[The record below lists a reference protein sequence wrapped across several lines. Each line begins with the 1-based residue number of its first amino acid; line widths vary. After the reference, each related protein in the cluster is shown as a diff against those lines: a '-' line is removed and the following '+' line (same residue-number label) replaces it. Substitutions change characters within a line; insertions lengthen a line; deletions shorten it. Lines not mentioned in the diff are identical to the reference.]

1 MNADKKSKKKA
12 KNLDK
17 NALNLSTNSKDKS
30 KKSAQKSAKN
40 LTQNSNEN
48 PLNLKSNS
56 SKNSLNSKLNSNE
69 KSSNLKLN
77 SKLNSKQN
85 SAQISSKNSPTNK
98 KTFWPYG
105 ILLSLFAIVGACIAT
120 IIYASNY
127 PVYEDDSFLSKYQ
140 EVDYNFN
147 EIQQKDENF
156 KNSYQ
161 VSLNLKPQIDKK
173 KREFYE
179 VKPAQVLVFRVAERN
194 DLSKSASDIN
204 ATLLLTRPHT
214 NKQDE
219 WLQTSE
225 FKLANKPFK
234 DKFGKLSTG
243 YKKHSN
249 AYTFTANLPSL
260 AQGRWQLKLKL
271 AKDENS
277 IGFYEF
283 NLLVSEP

>member
-30 KKSAQKSAKN
+30 KKNAQKSAKN

-48 PLNLKSNS
+48 SLNLKSN
-56 SKNSLNSKLNSNE
+56 
-69 KSSNLKLN
+69 
-77 SKLNSKQN
+77 
-85 SAQISSKNSPTNK
+85 SSKNSPTNK

-156 KNSYQ
+156 KKNYE
-161 VSLNLKPQIDKK
+161 VHLNLKPQFDKK
-173 KREFYE
+173 KREFFE

-249 AYTFTANLPSL
+249 AYTFTANLPNL

>member
-56 SKNSLNSKLNSNE
+56 NQNSGLNST
-69 KSSNLKLN
+69 
-77 SKLNSKQN
+77 
-85 SAQISSKNSPTNK
+85 QISSKNSPTNK

-120 IIYASNY
+120 IIYAGNY

-147 EIQQKDENF
+147 EIKLKDENF

-173 KREFYE
+173 KREFFE

-194 DLSKSASDIN
+194 DLSKKASDIN

-243 YKKHSN
+243 LKKHSN
-249 AYTFTANLPSL
+249 AYTFTANLPNL

>member
-30 KKSAQKSAKN
+30 KKNAQKSAKN

-48 PLNLKSNS
+48 SLNLKSNS

-69 KSSNLKLN
+69 NLGL
-77 SKLNSKQN
+77 N
-85 SAQISSKNSPTNK
+85 SAQISKQNSPTNK

-105 ILLSLFAIVGACIAT
+105 ILISLFAIVGACIAT

-147 EIQQKDENF
+147 EIKLKDENF

-271 AKDENS
+271 AKDDNS

>member
-30 KKSAQKSAKN
+30 KKNAQKSAKN

-48 PLNLKSNS
+48 SLNLKSN
-56 SKNSLNSKLNSNE
+56 
-69 KSSNLKLN
+69 
-77 SKLNSKQN
+77 
-85 SAQISSKNSPTNK
+85 SSKNSPTNK

-156 KNSYQ
+156 KKNYE
-161 VSLNLKPQIDKK
+161 VHLNLKPQFDKK
-173 KREFYE
+173 KREFFE

-194 DLSKSASDIN
+194 DLSKKASDIN

-249 AYTFTANLPSL
+249 AYAFTANLPNL

-283 NLLVSEP
+283 NLLVSAP

>member
-12 KNLDK
+12 KNLAK
-17 NALNLSTNSKDKS
+17 NALNLSTNSKEKS

-56 SKNSLNSKLNSNE
+56 SKNSLNSKLNSNQN
-69 KSSNLKLN
+69 SGLN
-77 SKLNSKQN
+77 ST
-85 SAQISSKNSPTNK
+85 QISSKNSPTNK

-127 PVYEDDSFLSKYQ
+127 PVYEDDSFLGKYQ

-147 EIQQKDENF
+147 EIKLKDENF

-173 KREFYE
+173 KREFFE

-194 DLSKSASDIN
+194 DLSKKASDIN

-249 AYTFTANLPSL
+249 AYAFTANLPNL

>member
-1 MNADKKSKKKA
+1 MNANKKSKKKA

-56 SKNSLNSKLNSNE
+56 SKNSLNSKLNSG
-69 KSSNLKLN
+69 LN
-77 SKLNSKQN
+77 SNQN

-127 PVYEDDSFLSKYQ
+127 PVYEDDSFLGKYQ

-147 EIQQKDENF
+147 EIKLKDENF

-179 VKPAQVLVFRVAERN
+179 VKPAQVLTFRVAERN
-194 DLSKSASDIN
+194 DLSKKASDIN

-249 AYTFTANLPSL
+249 AYTFTANLPNL

>member
-30 KKSAQKSAKN
+30 KKNAQKSAKN

-48 PLNLKSNS
+48 SLNLKSNS

-69 KSSNLKLN
+69 NLGLN
-77 SKLNSKQN
+77 SKSN
-85 SAQISSKNSPTNK
+85 SAQISKQNSPTNK

-147 EIQQKDENF
+147 EIKLKDENF

-173 KREFYE
+173 KREFFE
-179 VKPAQVLVFRVAERN
+179 VKPAQVLVFRVAERD
-194 DLSKSASDIN
+194 DLSKNASDIN

-243 YKKHSN
+243 LKKHSN
-249 AYTFTANLPSL
+249 AYTFTANLPNL

-271 AKDENS
+271 AKNENS

>member
-30 KKSAQKSAKN
+30 KKSTQKSAKN

-48 PLNLKSNS
+48 SLILKSNS
-56 SKNSLNSKLNSNE
+56 SKKSLNSKLNSNE
-69 KSSNLKLN
+69 NLGL
-77 SKLNSKQN
+77 N
-85 SAQISSKNSPTNK
+85 SAQISKQNPPTNK

-105 ILLSLFAIVGACIAT
+105 ILLSLFAIVGACVAT

-147 EIQQKDENF
+147 EIKLKDENF

-161 VSLNLKPQIDKK
+161 VSLNLKPQFDKK
-173 KREFYE
+173 KREFFE

-194 DLSKSASDIN
+194 DLSKKASDIN

-243 YKKHSN
+243 LKKHSN
-249 AYTFTANLPSL
+249 AYTFTANLPNL

-271 AKDENS
+271 AKNENS

>member
-1 MNADKKSKKKA
+1 MSLKNQGKHAMNADKKSKKKA

-56 SKNSLNSKLNSNE
+56 NQ
-69 KSSNLKLN
+69 NLGL
-77 SKLNSKQN
+77 N

-105 ILLSLFAIVGACIAT
+105 ILLSLFAIVGACVAT

-147 EIQQKDENF
+147 EIKLKDENF

-173 KREFYE
+173 KREFFE
-179 VKPAQVLVFRVAERN
+179 VKPAQVLVFRVAERD

-243 YKKHSN
+243 LKKHSN
-249 AYTFTANLPSL
+249 AYAFTANLPNL

-283 NLLVSEP
+283 NLLVSKP

>member
-1 MNADKKSKKKA
+1 MSPKNQGKHAMNADKKSKKKA

-30 KKSAQKSAKN
+30 KKNAQKSAKN

-48 PLNLKSNS
+48 SLNLKSNS
-56 SKNSLNSKLNSNE
+56 SKNSLNSKLNSNQ
-69 KSSNLKLN
+69 NLGLN
-77 SKLNSKQN
+77 SN
-85 SAQISSKNSPTNK
+85 QISSKNPPTNK

-147 EIQQKDENF
+147 EIKLKDENF

-173 KREFYE
+173 KREFFE
-179 VKPAQVLVFRVAERN
+179 VKPAQMLVFRVAERN
-194 DLSKSASDIN
+194 DLSKKASDIN

-243 YKKHSN
+243 LKKHSN
-249 AYTFTANLPSL
+249 AYTFTANLPNL

-271 AKDENS
+271 AKNENS